1 MTALRPIV
9 GILIRYAVAW
19 AIGKGLLTFADDAAM
34 QQFIDAVGLAV
45 DVVLGG
51 LLAGSLAKLSYDRK
65 FNPTSA
71 AKPSV
76 VPVTDPG
83 VTASPTIEPSAVMSD
98 AAARTMHQAQ
108 DVAKHLRSH

>member
-51 LLAGSLAKLSYDRK
+51 LLAGSLAK
-65 FNPTSA
+65 
-71 AKPSV
+71 
-76 VPVTDPG
+76 
-83 VTASPTIEPSAVMSD
+83 PSAVMSD